1 MLILLFSSYKQRH
14 LQILNQRLTNDLS
27 KTVNKFQEVQALVI
41 QKQKKNAQR
50 VKERISLI
58 EEVIIYIWK
67 Y

>member
-14 LQILNQRLTNDLS
+14 LQILNQRLTSDLS